1 MTVSK
6 QRDGRRN
13 RDRTCDPSLVRAVL
27 SQLSYPPETKLYLNT
42 AWAVLS
48 TLVIALRVDIEGDEW
63 YKCSREQPEKSLT
76 FGICKEGG
84 TGKYVSGR

>member
-1 MTVSK
+1 
-6 QRDGRRN
+6 
-13 RDRTCDPSLVRAVL
+13 
-27 SQLSYPPETKLYLNT
+27 LYLNT